1 MCLSQKRLNIAWYIA
16 IVSFT
21 WFAYLL
27 IAVFQKRL
35 HVTSYF
41 LEIATLVV
49 ASVGQLLVVQLFQ
62 KKGSPES
69 WPSDFKF
76 SSRETEVADLIITG
90 FTNAQIAN
98 KLCISVSTV
107 KSHVRNVIRKAN
119 AHSRWELIRYIG
131 PSAKQFSRKDEA

>member
-1 MCLSQKRLNIAWYIA
+1 MCLSQKRLNIAWYFA

-27 IAVFQKRL
+27 IAIYQKRL

-49 ASVGQLLVVQLFQ
+49 VSVGQLLVVRLFQ

-98 KLCISVSTV
+98 ELCISVSTV
-107 KSHVRNVIRKAN
+107 KSHVRNVKRKAN
-119 AHSRWELIRYIG
+119 VHSRWELIRYVG
-131 PSAKQFSRKDEA
+131 PSAKQFSLKDES